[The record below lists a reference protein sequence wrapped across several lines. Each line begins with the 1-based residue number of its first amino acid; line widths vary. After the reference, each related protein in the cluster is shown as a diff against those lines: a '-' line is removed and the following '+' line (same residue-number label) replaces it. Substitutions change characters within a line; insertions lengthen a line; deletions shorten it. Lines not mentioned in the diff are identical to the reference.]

1 MTAFIILLIL
11 ASFLTLYRIGKGP
24 TPADRTV
31 GIDTLGTILVGFSAF
46 FTLMTGKDWYLSI
59 GILWALLSFVGTLAL
74 SKFLEGRHLDD

>member
-1 MTAFIILLIL
+1 MTIFIALLLL

-31 GIDTLGTILVGFSAF
+31 GIDILGTILVGFSALL
-46 FTLMTGKDWYLSI
+46 TIITGKDWYLSI

-74 SKFLEGRHLDD
+74 SKFIEGKHLDD